1 MKMRTKRY
9 INQMMTSLLSIVI
22 AVIIGSIVIGLC
34 GYSPISAYTALL
46 KGAFGSPSLFM
57 TTMEK
62 SVPLI
67 FCGIAAMI
75 SFKCGLFN
83 IGIEGQLIMGAI
95 TYALIGI
102 KLWWL
107 PMPIHVF
114 VCSILAMAAGALWS
128 SIAAILKVTKNA
140 NEVVTTVMLN
150 YVAIYFTEFLVAGPF
165 MAEGMVAQ
173 SEALD
178 ENKMIPLMPGS
189 TKLTWACVIALI
201 FLVVIAL
208 FYKYTVTGYNMIAT
222 GVSFKAAEA
231 GGIRMNSTCI
241 LSMALSGA
249 IAGLGG
255 AMLVSATY
263 GRFVLDM
270 SSGYGFDGMAIAV
283 LGQNSAIGVFF
294 SSILFGGLRT
304 GSLYMAMFEGIPSE
318 LVSILQ
324 GVIIL
329 IISAPLLVHYL
340 RVWRKK
346 NE

>member
-1 MKMRTKRY
+1 MKNRKY
-9 INQMMTSLLSIVI
+9 IHQMGTSLLSIVI
-22 AVIIGSIVIGLC
+22 AVIIGSIIIGLC
-34 GYSPISAYTALL
+34 GCSPVLAYTALL
-46 KGAFGSPSLFM
+46 KGAFGSPALLM
-57 TTMEK
+57 TTLEK
-62 SVPLI
+62 SIPLI

-95 TYALIGI
+95 TYALIGL
-102 KLWWL
+102 KLQWL
-107 PMPIHVF
+107 PMPLHIL
-114 VCSILAMAAGALWS
+114 VCSILAMLAGALWS
-128 SIAAILKVTKNA
+128 SIAAILKVTRNA

-150 YVAIYFTEFLVAGPF
+150 YIAIYFTEFLVAGPF
-165 MAEGMVAQ
+165 MAEGMIAQ
-173 SEALD
+173 SDALD
-178 ENKMIPLMPGS
+178 ERKMIPFIPGS
-189 TKLTWACVIALI
+189 SKLTWTCVIALV
-201 FLVVIAL
+201 FLIVIAL

-222 GVSFKAAEA
+222 GINFKAAEA

-283 LGQNSAIGVFF
+283 LGQNSAIGVLF

-329 IISAPLLVHYL
+329 VISAPMLVRYL
-340 RVWRKK
+340 QVWRKK
-346 NE
+346 YE